1 MVTSALIINKKTKND
16 HMKKLISTIGLLIV
30 YSTLLLCQAEKE
42 ITSSIKSITLY
53 TQGAQIENEASVSLQ
68 QGQMVL
74 KFTKLSPYIKKES
87 IRIEGDGSFTIQ
99 NVQHQNDFVNELEKN
114 KETAAIR
121 TKIEE
126 FQDKIEYEQ
135 TLINILVDKLD
146 FLKTNKEITGK
157 EQAINPDVFNSLNS
171 IYGNNIESLTL
182 EKLKKERLLKEY
194 NKEISKLNNQLNYL
208 NNRTDLPS
216 GTIIVSIDA
225 KQTKS
230 SKITFSYLVDNA
242 RWYPSYDIRFTSIDK
257 PLTVTYKANISQ
269 NTGVDWTNVN
279 IVLSTSKTNISAQ
292 IPTLSPFYLQFYY
305 PKYDVTSALQGK
317 VAGVQIS
324 ESPNAIRADNMISIR
339 GAASLNGNSK
349 PLYVVDGVPHDDI
362 SYLNPDE
369 IGSIEVLK
377 DASATAIYGSRGSN
391 GVVLV
396 TTKSGDYDVEKE
408 NASLP
413 LTITSKREISN
424 EYSVET
430 PQTIVSNDK
439 TSTIIFKE
447 TKLNS
452 TFEYQTIPLLTEHV
466 FLIGKISDW
475 YKTDLLD
482 GEANIYLENS
492 YVGKSFINTQQFN
505 DTLDISFGVDNNI
518 SVKREKLSDFSES
531 QLIGLNR
538 KVTVAYKL
546 IIRNNKAYSITA
558 KVFDQIPVTTIKEIQ
573 VETIDISAGRLN
585 ANTGKLEWDLELKPN
600 EVKDLII
607 KYSVKYPKD
616 KNVIIE

>member
-1 MVTSALIINKKTKND
+1 
-16 HMKKLISTIGLLIV
+16 MKKLILTIGLLIV
-30 YSTLLLCQAEKE
+30 YSTLLLCQADKE
-42 ITSSIKSITLY
+42 ITSTIKNITIY
-53 TQGAQIENEASVSLQ
+53 TQGAQIENEATVQLQ

-74 KFTKLSPYIKKES
+74 KFIGLSPYIKKES
-87 IRIEGDGSFTIQ
+87 VRIEGDGLFTIQ

-114 KETAAIR
+114 SETAAIR

-126 FQDKIEYEQ
+126 FQNKIEYEQ
-135 TLINILVDKLD
+135 TLINILIDKMD
-146 FLKTNKEITGK
+146 FLKTNKEVTGK
-157 EQAINPDVFNSLNS
+157 DQAINPDVFNSLNL
-171 IYGNNIESLTL
+171 IYGSNIESLTL

-194 NKEISKLNNQLNYL
+194 NKEINKLNYQLNYL
-208 NNRTDLPS
+208 NNRIDLPS

-225 KQTKS
+225 KQSKS
-230 SKITFSYLVDNA
+230 SKIILSYLVDNA
-242 RWYPSYDIRFTSIDK
+242 RWYPSYDIRFISIDK
-257 PLTVTYKANISQ
+257 PLIVTYKANISQ

-279 IVLSTSKTNISAQ
+279 IVLSTAKTNISAQ

-305 PKYDVTSALQGK
+305 PEYDVSTALQGR
-317 VAGVQIS
+317 VAGVQVS
-324 ESPNAIRADNMISIR
+324 ESPDAIRENNMISIR
-339 GAASLNGNSK
+339 GVSTLDGNNK
-349 PLYVVDGVPHDDI
+349 PLYVVDGVPRDDI

-377 DASATAIYGSRGSN
+377 DASATAIYGSKGSN

-396 TTKSGDYDVEKE
+396 TTKSRDNDVEEE
-408 NASLP
+408 NTSLP
-413 LTITSKREISN
+413 LTVTSRREISN
-424 EYSVET
+424 EYSIET
-430 PQTIVSNDK
+430 PQTIISNDK
-439 TSTIIFKE
+439 ANTIIFKE

-466 FLIGKISDW
+466 FLVGKINDW

-492 YVGKSFINTQQFN
+492 YVGKSMINTQQFK

-518 SVKREKLSDFSES
+518 NVKREKLTDFSES
-531 QLIGLNR
+531 QLIGANR
-538 KVTVAYKL
+538 KVTMAYKL
-546 IIRNNKAYSITA
+546 TLRNNKTYPVSA
-558 KVFDQIPVTTIKEIQ
+558 KVFDQIPVTTIKDIQ
-573 VETIDISAGRLN
+573 VETIDITGGKQN
-585 ANTGKLEWDLELKPN
+585 VNTGMVEWDLELQPN

>member
-1 MVTSALIINKKTKND
+1 
-16 HMKKLISTIGLLIV
+16 MKKLTLAIGLFIV
-30 YSTLLLCQAEKE
+30 YPALLLCQAEKE
-42 ITSSIKSITLY
+42 ITSTIKSIIIY
-53 TQGAQIENEASVSLQ
+53 TQGAQIENEATVSLQ
-68 QGQMVL
+68 QGQMIL

-99 NVQHQNDFVNELEKN
+99 NVQHQNDFVNELDKN

-121 TKIEE
+121 AKTEE

-146 FLKTNKEITGK
+146 FLKTNKEVTGK

-194 NKEISKLNNQLNYL
+194 NKEIIKLNNQLNYL
-208 NNRTDLPS
+208 NNKIDLPS

-230 SKITFSYLVDNA
+230 SRITISYLVDNA

-292 IPTLSPFYLQFYY
+292 IPTLSPFYLQFFY
-305 PKYDVTSALQGK
+305 PKYDVTNALQGK
-317 VAGVQIS
+317 VAGVQTTQSPIS
-324 ESPNAIRADNMISIR
+324 ADNMISIR
-339 GAASLNGNSK
+339 GANSLDMNNK
-349 PLYVVDGVPHDDI
+349 PLYVVDGVPRDDI

-369 IGSIEVLK
+369 IEKIEVLK
-377 DASATAIYGSRGSN
+377 DASATAIYGSKGSN
-391 GVVLV
+391 GVIMV
-396 TTKSGDYDVEKE
+396 TTKSGDYDVEEE

-413 LTITSKREISN
+413 LTVTSRREISN

-430 PQTIVSNDK
+430 PQTISSNDK
-439 TSTIIFKE
+439 TSSIIFKE
-447 TKLNS
+447 EKLNS

-466 FLIGKISDW
+466 YLIGKINEW

-492 YVGKSFINTQQFN
+492 YVGKSMINTQQFK
-505 DTLDISFGVDNNI
+505 DTLEISFGVDNNI
-518 SVKREKLSDFSES
+518 SVKREKLTDFSES
-531 QLIGLNR
+531 QLIGVNR

-546 IIRNNKAYSITA
+546 TLRNNKAYPISA
-558 KVFDQIPVTTIKEIQ
+558 KVFDQIPVTTTKEIQ
-573 VETIDISAGRLN
+573 VETIDISGGKLN
-585 ANTGKLEWDLELKPN
+585 ANTGKVEWDLELKSN
-600 EVKDLII
+600 EVKELIV
-607 KYSVKYPKD
+607 KFSVKYPKD

>member
-1 MVTSALIINKKTKND
+1 
-16 HMKKLISTIGLLIV
+16 MKKLTLTIGLLIV

-42 ITSSIKSITLY
+42 ITSTIKNITIY
-53 TQGAQIENEASVSLQ
+53 TQGAQIENEATVQLQ

-74 KFTKLSPYIKKES
+74 KFIGLSPYIKKES
-87 IRIEGDGSFTIQ
+87 IRIEGDGLFTIQ

-121 TKIEE
+121 AKIEE
-126 FQDKIEYEQ
+126 YQNKIEYEQ

-146 FLKTNKEITGK
+146 FLKTNKEVTGK
-157 EQAINPDVFNSLNS
+157 DQAINPDVFNSLNL

-194 NKEISKLNNQLNYL
+194 TKEVNKLNSQLNYL
-208 NNRTDLPS
+208 NNRIDLPS

-225 KQTKS
+225 KQSKS
-230 SKITFSYLVDNA
+230 SKIIISYLVDKA
-242 RWYPSYDIRFTSIDK
+242 RWYPSYDIRFISIDK
-257 PLTVTYKANISQ
+257 PLIVTYKANISQ

-279 IVLSTSKTNISAQ
+279 IVLSTAKTNISAQ

-305 PKYDVTSALQGK
+305 PRYDVSTALQGR
-317 VAGVQIS
+317 VAGVQVS
-324 ESPNAIRADNMISIR
+324 ESPNAIRADNAVSIR
-339 GAASLNGNSK
+339 GLSSIDGNSK
-349 PLYVVDGVPHDDI
+349 PLYVVDGVPQDDI

-377 DASATAIYGSRGSN
+377 DASATAIYGSKGSN

-396 TTKSGDYDVEKE
+396 TTKRGDYNAEEE

-413 LTITSKREISN
+413 LTVTSKREISN

-430 PQTIVSNDK
+430 PQTIISNDK
-439 TSTIIFKE
+439 TNTIIFKE
-447 TKLNS
+447 TKLSS

-466 FLIGKISDW
+466 FLIGKVNDW

-492 YVGKSFINTQQFN
+492 YVGKSMINTQQFK

-518 SVKREKLSDFSES
+518 NVKREKLTDFSES
-531 QLIGLNR
+531 QLIGVNR
-538 KVTVAYKL
+538 KVTLAYRVT
-546 IIRNNKAYSITA
+546 IRNNKSYPITA
-558 KVFDQIPVTTIKEIQ
+558 KVFDQIPVTTTKEIQ
-573 VETIDISAGRLN
+573 VEIIDISGGKQDV
-585 ANTGKLEWDLELKPN
+585 NTGQVTWHLELQPN

>member
-1 MVTSALIINKKTKND
+1 M
-16 HMKKLISTIGLLIV
+16 
-30 YSTLLLCQAEKE
+30 
-42 ITSSIKSITLY
+42 
-53 TQGAQIENEASVSLQ
+53 
-68 QGQMVL
+68 
-74 KFTKLSPYIKKES
+74 
-87 IRIEGDGSFTIQ
+87 
-99 NVQHQNDFVNELEKN
+99 
-114 KETAAIR
+114 
-121 TKIEE
+121 
-126 FQDKIEYEQ
+126 
-135 TLINILVDKLD
+135 
-146 FLKTNKEITGK
+146 
-157 EQAINPDVFNSLNS
+157 
-171 IYGNNIESLTL
+171 
-182 EKLKKERLLKEY
+182 
-194 NKEISKLNNQLNYL
+194 
-208 NNRTDLPS
+208 LPH
-216 GTIIVSIDA
+216 
-225 KQTKS
+225 
-230 SKITFSYLVDNA
+230 
-242 RWYPSYDIRFTSIDK
+242 
-257 PLTVTYKANISQ
+257 
-269 NTGVDWTNVN
+269 
-279 IVLSTSKTNISAQ
+279 
-292 IPTLSPFYLQFYY
+292 
-305 PKYDVTSALQGK
+305 
-317 VAGVQIS
+317 
-324 ESPNAIRADNMISIR
+324 
-339 GAASLNGNSK
+339 LNGNNK
-349 PLYVVDGVPHDDI
+349 PLYVVDGVPRDDI

-396 TTKSGDYDVEKE
+396 TTKSGDYDVEEE

-546 IIRNNKAYSITA
+546 TIRNNKTYSITA
-558 KVFDQIPVTTIKEIQ
+558 KVFDQIPVTTIKDIQ
-573 VETIDISAGRLN
+573 VETIDISAG
-585 ANTGKLEWDLELKPN
+585 KSKC
-600 EVKDLII
+600 
-607 KYSVKYPKD
+607 
-616 KNVIIE
+616 

>member
-1 MVTSALIINKKTKND
+1 
-16 HMKKLISTIGLLIV
+16 MKKLTLAIGLFIV
-30 YSTLLLCQAEKE
+30 YPALLLCQAEKE
-42 ITSSIKSITLY
+42 ITSTIKSIIIY
-53 TQGAQIENEASVSLQ
+53 TQGAQIENEATVSLQ
-68 QGQMVL
+68 QGQMIL

-99 NVQHQNDFVNELEKN
+99 NVQHQNDFVNELDKN

-121 TKIEE
+121 AKTEE

-146 FLKTNKEITGK
+146 FLKTNKEVTGK

-194 NKEISKLNNQLNYL
+194 NKEIIKLNNQLNYL
-208 NNRTDLPS
+208 NNKIDLPS

-230 SKITFSYLVDNA
+230 SRITISYLVDNA

-292 IPTLSPFYLQFYY
+292 IPTLSPFYLQFFY
-305 PKYDVTSALQGK
+305 PKYDVTNALQGK
-317 VAGVQIS
+317 VAGVQTTQSPIS
-324 ESPNAIRADNMISIR
+324 ADNMISIR
-339 GAASLNGNSK
+339 GANSLDMNNK
-349 PLYVVDGVPHDDI
+349 PLYVVDGVPRDDI

-369 IGSIEVLK
+369 IEKIEVLK
-377 DASATAIYGSRGSN
+377 DASATAIYGSKGSN
-391 GVVLV
+391 GVIMV
-396 TTKSGDYDVEKE
+396 TTKSGDYDVEEE

-413 LTITSKREISN
+413 LTVTSRREISN

-430 PQTIVSNDK
+430 PQTISSNDK
-439 TSTIIFKE
+439 TSSIIFKE
-447 TKLNS
+447 EKLNS

-466 FLIGKISDW
+466 YLIGKINEW

-492 YVGKSFINTQQFN
+492 YVGKSMINTQQFK
-505 DTLDISFGVDNNI
+505 DTLEISFGVDNNI
-518 SVKREKLSDFSES
+518 SVKREKLTDFSES
-531 QLIGLNR
+531 QLIGVNR

-546 IIRNNKAYSITA
+546 TLRNNKAYPISA
-558 KVFDQIPVTTIKEIQ
+558 KVFDQIPVTTTKEIQ
-573 VETIDISAGRLN
+573 VETIDISGGKLN
-585 ANTGKLEWDLELKPN
+585 VNTGKVEWDLELKSN
-600 EVKDLII
+600 EVKELIV
-607 KYSVKYPKD
+607 KFSVKYPKD
-616 KNVIIE
+616 KDVIIE

>member
-1 MVTSALIINKKTKND
+1 MKTKND
-16 HMKKLISTIGLLIV
+16 HMKKLILAIGLLIA
-30 YSTLLLCQAEKE
+30 YSALLLCQTEKE
-42 ITSSIKSITLY
+42 ITSTIKNITIY
-53 TQGAQIENEASVSLQ
+53 TQGAQIENEAIVPLQ

-74 KFTKLSPYIKKES
+74 KFTGLSPYIKKES
-87 IRIEGDGSFTIQ
+87 IRIEGDGLFTIQ

-114 KETAAIR
+114 KETGAIR

-126 FQDKIEYEQ
+126 YQNKIEYEQ

-146 FLKTNKEITGK
+146 FLKTNKEVTGK
-157 EQAINPDVFNSLNS
+157 DQAINPDVFNSLNL

-194 NKEISKLNNQLNYL
+194 NKEVNKLNSQLNYL
-208 NNRTDLPS
+208 NNRIDLPS

-225 KQTKS
+225 KQSKS
-230 SKITFSYLVDNA
+230 SKIIISYLVDKA
-242 RWYPSYDIRFTSIDK
+242 RWYPSYDIRFISIDK
-257 PLTVTYKANISQ
+257 PLIVTYKANISQ

-279 IVLSTSKTNISAQ
+279 IVLSTAKTNISAQ

-305 PKYDVTSALQGK
+305 PKYDVSTALQGR

-324 ESPNAIRADNMISIR
+324 ESPNAIKANNVVSIR
-339 GAASLNGNSK
+339 GVSSIDGSNK
-349 PLYVVDGVPHDDI
+349 PLYVVDGVPRDDI
-362 SYLNPDE
+362 SYLDPDE
-369 IGSIEVLK
+369 IGGIEVLK
-377 DASATAIYGSRGSN
+377 DASATAIYGSKGSN

-396 TTKSGDYDVEKE
+396 TTKRVDYNAEEE

-413 LTITSKREISN
+413 LTVTSKREISN

-430 PQTIVSNDK
+430 PQSIISNDK
-439 TSTIIFKE
+439 TNTIIFKE
-447 TKLNS
+447 TKLSS

-466 FLIGKISDW
+466 FLIGKVNDW

-492 YVGKSFINTQQFN
+492 YVGKSMINTQQFK

-518 SVKREKLSDFSES
+518 NVKREKLTDFSES
-531 QLIGLNR
+531 QLIGVNR
-538 KVTVAYKL
+538 KVTMAYRVT
-546 IIRNNKAYSITA
+546 IRNNKSYPINA
-558 KVFDQIPVTTIKEIQ
+558 KVFDQIPVTTTKEIQ
-573 VETIDISAGRLN
+573 VEIIDISGGKQDV
-585 ANTGKLEWDLELKPN
+585 NTGQVTWDLELQPN

-616 KNVIIE
+616 KNVIIK

>member
-1 MVTSALIINKKTKND
+1 
-16 HMKKLISTIGLLIV
+16 MKKLTLTIGLLIV

-42 ITSSIKSITLY
+42 ITSTIKNITIY
-53 TQGAQIENEASVSLQ
+53 TQGAQIENEATVQLQ

-74 KFTKLSPYIKKES
+74 KFIGLSPYIKKES
-87 IRIEGDGSFTIQ
+87 IRIEGDGLFTIQ

-121 TKIEE
+121 AKIEE
-126 FQDKIEYEQ
+126 YQNKIEYEQ

-146 FLKTNKEITGK
+146 FLKTNKEVTGK
-157 EQAINPDVFNSLNS
+157 DQAINPDVFNSLNL

-194 NKEISKLNNQLNYL
+194 TKEVNKLNSQLNYL
-208 NNRTDLPS
+208 NNRIDLPS

-225 KQTKS
+225 KQSKS
-230 SKITFSYLVDNA
+230 SKIIISYLVDKA
-242 RWYPSYDIRFTSIDK
+242 RWYPSYDIRFMSIDK
-257 PLTVTYKANISQ
+257 PLIVTYKANISQ

-279 IVLSTSKTNISAQ
+279 IVLSTAKTNISAQ

-305 PKYDVTSALQGK
+305 PRYDVSTALQGR
-317 VAGVQIS
+317 VAGVQVS
-324 ESPNAIRADNMISIR
+324 ESPNAIRADNAVSIR
-339 GAASLNGNSK
+339 GLSSIDGNSK
-349 PLYVVDGVPHDDI
+349 PLYVVDGVPQDDI

-377 DASATAIYGSRGSN
+377 DASATAIYGSKGSN
-391 GVVLV
+391 GVVMV
-396 TTKSGDYDVEKE
+396 TTKRGDYDAEEE

-413 LTITSKREISN
+413 LTVTSRREISN

-430 PQTIVSNDK
+430 PQTIISNDK
-439 TSTIIFKE
+439 TNTIIFKE
-447 TKLNS
+447 NKVNS
-452 TFEYQTIPLLTEHV
+452 AFEYQTIPLLTEHV
-466 FLIGKISDW
+466 FLIGKIIDW

-492 YVGKSFINTQQFN
+492 YVGNSMINTQQFK
-505 DTLDISFGVDNNI
+505 DTMDISFGVDNNI
-518 SVKREKLSDFSES
+518 NVKREKLTDFSES
-531 QLIGLNR
+531 QLIGVNR
-538 KVTVAYKL
+538 KVTLAYRVT
-546 IIRNNKAYSITA
+546 IRNNKSYPITA
-558 KVFDQIPVTTIKEIQ
+558 KVFDQIPVTTTKEIQ
-573 VETIDISAGRLN
+573 VEIIDISGGKQDV
-585 ANTGKLEWDLELKPN
+585 NTGQVTWHLELQPN

>member
-1 MVTSALIINKKTKND
+1 
-16 HMKKLISTIGLLIV
+16 MKKLTLVIGLLIV
-30 YSTLLLCQAEKE
+30 YPALLLCQSEKE
-42 ITSSIKSITLY
+42 ITSTIKSITIY
-53 TQGAQIENEASVSLQ
+53 TQGAQIENEATVSLQ
-68 QGQMVL
+68 QGQMIL

-99 NVQHQNDFVNELEKN
+99 NVQHQNDFINELDKN

-121 TKIEE
+121 AKTEE

-146 FLKTNKEITGK
+146 FLKTNKEVTGK

-194 NKEISKLNNQLNYL
+194 NKEIIKLNNQLNYL
-208 NNRTDLPS
+208 NNRIDLPS

-257 PLTVTYKANISQ
+257 PLTVTFKANISQ

-292 IPTLSPFYLQFYY
+292 IPTLSPFYLQFFY
-305 PKYDVTSALQGK
+305 PKYDVTNALQGK
-317 VAGVQIS
+317 VAGVQTTQSPIS
-324 ESPNAIRADNMISIR
+324 TDNMISIR
-339 GAASLNGNSK
+339 GANSLDMNNK
-349 PLYVVDGVPHDDI
+349 PLYVVDGVPRDDI

-369 IGSIEVLK
+369 IEKIEVLK
-377 DASATAIYGSRGSN
+377 DASATAIYGSKGSN
-391 GVVLV
+391 GVIMV
-396 TTKSGDYDVEKE
+396 TTKSGDYNVEEE

-413 LTITSKREISN
+413 LTVTSRREISN

-430 PQTIVSNDK
+430 PQTISSNDK
-439 TSTIIFKE
+439 TSSIIFKE
-447 TKLNS
+447 EKLNS

-466 FLIGKISDW
+466 YLIGKINEW

-492 YVGKSFINTQQFN
+492 YVGKSMINTRQFK
-505 DTLDISFGVDNNI
+505 DTLEISFGVDNNI
-518 SVKREKLSDFSES
+518 SVMREKLTDFSES
-531 QLIGLNR
+531 QFIGVNR

-546 IIRNNKAYSITA
+546 TLRNNKAYPISA
-558 KVFDQIPVTTIKEIQ
+558 KVFDQIPVTTTKEIQ
-573 VETIDISAGRLN
+573 VETIDISGGKLN
-585 ANTGKLEWDLELKPN
+585 VNTGKVEWDLDLKSN
-600 EVKDLII
+600 EVKELIV
-607 KYSVKYPKD
+607 KFSVKYPKD

>member
-1 MVTSALIINKKTKND
+1 
-16 HMKKLISTIGLLIV
+16 MKKLILIIGLLTV
-30 YSTLLLCQAEKE
+30 YSTILLCQNEKE
-42 ITSSIKSITLY
+42 ITSTIKKITIY
-53 TQGAQIENEASVSLQ
+53 TKGAQIENEATVQLQ
-68 QGQMVL
+68 QGQMIL
-74 KFTKLSPYIKKES
+74 KFTGLSPYMKKES
-87 IRIEGDGSFTIQ
+87 IRIEGDGLFTIQ

-114 KETAAIR
+114 KETASIR

-126 FQDKIEYEQ
+126 FQNKIEYEQ
-135 TLINILVDKLD
+135 TLITILVDKLD
-146 FLKTNKEITGK
+146 FLKTNKEVTGK
-157 EQAINPDVFNSLNS
+157 DQAINPDVFNSLNL
-171 IYGNNIESLTL
+171 IYGSNIESLTL

-194 NKEISKLNNQLNYL
+194 NKEINKLNNQLNYL
-208 NNRTDLPS
+208 NNRIDLPS
-216 GTIIVSIDA
+216 GTIIVSLDA

-230 SKITFSYLVDNA
+230 SKIKFSYLVDNA

-305 PKYDVTSALQGK
+305 PRHDVSTALQGR
-317 VAGVQIS
+317 VAGVQVS
-324 ESPNAIRADNMISIR
+324 ESSNAISANNMISIR
-339 GAASLNGNSK
+339 GVSSLDGNNK
-349 PLYVVDGVPHDDI
+349 PLYVVDGVPRDDI

-377 DASATAIYGSRGSN
+377 DASATAVYGSKGSN

-396 TTKSGDYDVEKE
+396 TTKSGDYDVEEE

-413 LTITSKREISN
+413 LTVTSRREISN

-430 PQTIVSNDK
+430 LQTIISNDK
-439 TSTIIFKE
+439 TNTIIFKE

-452 TFEYQTIPLLTEHV
+452 TFKYQTIPLLAEHV
-466 FLIGKISDW
+466 FLIGKINDW

-492 YVGKSFINTQQFN
+492 YVGKSMINTQQFK

-518 SVKREKLSDFSES
+518 NVRREKLTDFSES
-531 QLIGLNR
+531 QLIGVNR
-538 KVTVAYKL
+538 KVTMAYKL
-546 IIRNNKAYSITA
+546 TLRNNKTYPVTA

-573 VETIDISAGRLN
+573 VETLDITGGKQN
-585 ANTGKLEWDLELKPN
+585 VNTGMVEWDLELQPN

-616 KNVIIE
+616 KKVIIE

>member
-1 MVTSALIINKKTKND
+1 
-16 HMKKLISTIGLLIV
+16 MKKLTLVIGLLIV
-30 YSTLLLCQAEKE
+30 YPALLLCQSEKE
-42 ITSSIKSITLY
+42 ITSTIKSITIY
-53 TQGAQIENEASVSLQ
+53 TQGAQIENEATVSLQ
-68 QGQMVL
+68 QGQMIL

-99 NVQHQNDFVNELEKN
+99 NVQHQNDFINELDKN

-121 TKIEE
+121 AKTEE

-135 TLINILVDKLD
+135 TLINILIDKLD
-146 FLKTNKEITGK
+146 FLKTNKEVTGK

-194 NKEISKLNNQLNYL
+194 NKEIIKLNNQLNYL
-208 NNRTDLPS
+208 NNRIDLPS

-257 PLTVTYKANISQ
+257 PLTVTFKANISQ

-292 IPTLSPFYLQFYY
+292 IPTLSPFYLQFFY
-305 PKYDVTSALQGK
+305 PKYDVTNALQGK
-317 VAGVQIS
+317 VAGVQTTQSPIS
-324 ESPNAIRADNMISIR
+324 TDNMISIR
-339 GAASLNGNSK
+339 GANSLDMNNK
-349 PLYVVDGVPHDDI
+349 PLYVVDGVPRDDI

-369 IGSIEVLK
+369 IEKIEVLK
-377 DASATAIYGSRGSN
+377 DASATAIYGSKGSN
-391 GVVLV
+391 GVIMV
-396 TTKSGDYDVEKE
+396 TTKSGDYNVEEE

-413 LTITSKREISN
+413 LTVTSRREISN

-430 PQTIVSNDK
+430 PQTISSNDK
-439 TSTIIFKE
+439 TSSIIFKE
-447 TKLNS
+447 EKLNS

-466 FLIGKISDW
+466 YLIGKINEW

-492 YVGKSFINTQQFN
+492 YVGKSMINTRQFK
-505 DTLDISFGVDNNI
+505 DTLEISFGVDNNI
-518 SVKREKLSDFSES
+518 SVMREKLTDFSES
-531 QLIGLNR
+531 QFIGVNR

-546 IIRNNKAYSITA
+546 TLRNNKAYPISA
-558 KVFDQIPVTTIKEIQ
+558 KVFDQIPVTTTKEIQ
-573 VETIDISAGRLN
+573 VETIDISGGKLN
-585 ANTGKLEWDLELKPN
+585 VNTGKVEWDLDLKSN
-600 EVKDLII
+600 EVKELIV
-607 KYSVKYPKD
+607 KFSVKYPKD

>member
-1 MVTSALIINKKTKND
+1 
-16 HMKKLISTIGLLIV
+16 MKKLILAIGLLIA
-30 YSTLLLCQAEKE
+30 YSALLLCQTEKE
-42 ITSSIKSITLY
+42 ITSTIKNITIY
-53 TQGAQIENEASVSLQ
+53 TQGAQIENEAIVPLQ

-74 KFTKLSPYIKKES
+74 KFTGLSPYIKKES
-87 IRIEGDGSFTIQ
+87 IRIEGDGLFTIQ

-114 KETAAIR
+114 KETGAIR

-126 FQDKIEYEQ
+126 YQNKIEYEQ

-146 FLKTNKEITGK
+146 FLKTNKEVTGK
-157 EQAINPDVFNSLNS
+157 DQAINPDVFNSLNL

-194 NKEISKLNNQLNYL
+194 NKEVNKLNSQLNYL
-208 NNRTDLPS
+208 NNRIDLPS

-225 KQTKS
+225 KQSKS
-230 SKITFSYLVDNA
+230 SKIIISYLVDKA
-242 RWYPSYDIRFTSIDK
+242 RWYPSYDIRFISIDK
-257 PLTVTYKANISQ
+257 PLIVTYKANISQ

-279 IVLSTSKTNISAQ
+279 IVLSTAKTNISAQ

-305 PKYDVTSALQGK
+305 PKYDVSTALQGR

-324 ESPNAIRADNMISIR
+324 ESPNAIKANNVVSIR
-339 GAASLNGNSK
+339 GVSSIDGSNK
-349 PLYVVDGVPHDDI
+349 PLYVVDGVPRDDI
-362 SYLNPDE
+362 SYLDPDE
-369 IGSIEVLK
+369 IGGIEVLK
-377 DASATAIYGSRGSN
+377 DASATAIYGSKGSN

-396 TTKSGDYDVEKE
+396 TTKRVDYNAEEE

-413 LTITSKREISN
+413 LTVTSKREISN

-430 PQTIVSNDK
+430 PQSIISNDK
-439 TSTIIFKE
+439 TNTIIFKE
-447 TKLNS
+447 TKLSS

-466 FLIGKISDW
+466 FLIGKVNDW

-492 YVGKSFINTQQFN
+492 YVGKSMINTQQFK

-518 SVKREKLSDFSES
+518 NVKREKLTDFSES
-531 QLIGLNR
+531 QLIGVNR
-538 KVTVAYKL
+538 KVTMAYRVT
-546 IIRNNKAYSITA
+546 IRNNKSYPINA
-558 KVFDQIPVTTIKEIQ
+558 KVFDQIPVTTTKEIQ
-573 VETIDISAGRLN
+573 VEIIDISGGKQDV
-585 ANTGKLEWDLELKPN
+585 NTGQVTWDLELQPN

-616 KNVIIE
+616 KNVIIK

>member
-1 MVTSALIINKKTKND
+1 
-16 HMKKLISTIGLLIV
+16 MKKLILTIGLLIA
-30 YSTLLLCQAEKE
+30 YSTLLLCQADKE
-42 ITSSIKSITLY
+42 ITSTIKNITIY
-53 TQGAQIENEASVSLQ
+53 TQGAQIENEATVQLQ

-74 KFTKLSPYIKKES
+74 KFTGLSPYIKKES
-87 IRIEGDGSFTIQ
+87 IRIEGDGLFTIQ

-114 KETAAIR
+114 SETAAIR

-126 FQDKIEYEQ
+126 FQNKIEYEQ

-157 EQAINPDVFNSLNS
+157 DQAINPDVFNSLNL
-171 IYGNNIESLTL
+171 IYGSNIESLTL
-182 EKLKKERLLKEY
+182 EKLKKDRLLKEY
-194 NKEISKLNNQLNYL
+194 NKEINKLNYQLNYL
-208 NNRTDLPS
+208 NNRIDLPS

-225 KQTKS
+225 KQSKS
-230 SKITFSYLVDNA
+230 SKIILSYLVDNA
-242 RWYPSYDIRFTSIDK
+242 RWYPSYDIRFISIDK
-257 PLTVTYKANISQ
+257 PLIVTYKANISQ

-279 IVLSTSKTNISAQ
+279 IVLSTAKTNISAQ

-305 PKYDVTSALQGK
+305 PRHDVSTALQGR
-317 VAGVQIS
+317 VAGVQVS
-324 ESPNAIRADNMISIR
+324 ESPNAIKANNIMSIR
-339 GAASLNGNSK
+339 GVSSLDGNNK
-349 PLYVVDGVPHDDI
+349 PLYVVDGVPRDDI

-369 IGSIEVLK
+369 IESIEVLK
-377 DASATAIYGSRGSN
+377 DASATAVYGSKGSN

-396 TTKSGDYDVEKE
+396 TTKSGDNVFEE
-408 NASLP
+408 ESTSLP
-413 LTITSKREISN
+413 LTVTSRREISN

-430 PQTIVSNDK
+430 PQTIISNDK
-439 TSTIIFKE
+439 TNTIIFKE

-466 FLIGKISDW
+466 FLIGKITDW

-492 YVGKSFINTQQFN
+492 YVGKSMINTQQFK

-518 SVKREKLSDFSES
+518 NVKREKLTDFSES
-531 QLIGLNR
+531 QLIGVNR
-538 KVTVAYKL
+538 KVTMAYKL
-546 IIRNNKAYSITA
+546 TLRNNKTYPVTA

-573 VETIDISAGRLN
+573 VETFNITGGKQN
-585 ANTGKLEWDLELKPN
+585 VNTGMVEWDLELQPN

-616 KNVIIE
+616 KNVVIE

>member
-1 MVTSALIINKKTKND
+1 
-16 HMKKLISTIGLLIV
+16 MKKSILTIGLLIV
-30 YSTLLLCQAEKE
+30 YSALLLCQTEKE
-42 ITSSIKSITLY
+42 ITSTIKNITIY
-53 TQGAQIENEASVSLQ
+53 TQGAQIENEAIVQLQ

-74 KFTKLSPYIKKES
+74 KFIGLSPYLKKES
-87 IRIEGDGSFTIQ
+87 IRIEGDGLFAIQ

-114 KETAAIR
+114 NETSAIR

-126 FQDKIEYEQ
+126 FQNKIEYEQ
-135 TLINILVDKLD
+135 TLINILNDKLD
-146 FLKTNKEITGK
+146 FLKTNKEVTGK
-157 EQAINPDVFNSLNS
+157 DQTINPEVFNSLNL

-194 NKEISKLNNQLNYL
+194 NKEVNKLNSQLNYL
-208 NNRTDLPS
+208 NNRIDLPS

-225 KQTKS
+225 KQSKS
-230 SKITFSYLVDNA
+230 SKIIISYLVDKA
-242 RWYPSYDIRFTSIDK
+242 RWYPSYDIRFISIDK
-257 PLTVTYKANISQ
+257 PLIVTYKANISQ

-279 IVLSTSKTNISAQ
+279 IVLSTAKTNISAQ

-305 PKYDVTSALQGK
+305 PKYDVSSALQGR

-324 ESPNAIRADNMISIR
+324 ESPNAIRANNIVSIR
-339 GAASLNGNSK
+339 GVSSIDGSNK
-349 PLYVVDGVPHDDI
+349 PLYVVDGVPREDI
-362 SYLNPDE
+362 SYLDPDE

-377 DASATAIYGSRGSN
+377 DASATAIYGSKGSN

-396 TTKSGDYDVEKE
+396 TTKRGDYNAEEE

-413 LTITSKREISN
+413 LTVTSKREISN

-430 PQTIVSNDK
+430 PQTIISNDK
-439 TSTIIFKE
+439 TNTIIFKE
-447 TKLNS
+447 TKLSS

-466 FLIGKISDW
+466 FLIGKVNDW

-492 YVGKSFINTQQFN
+492 YVGKSMINTQQFK

-518 SVKREKLSDFSES
+518 NVKREKLTDFSES
-531 QLIGLNR
+531 QLIGVNR
-538 KVTVAYKL
+538 KATMAYRVT
-546 IIRNNKAYSITA
+546 IRNNKSYPITA
-558 KVFDQIPVTTIKEIQ
+558 KIFDQIPVTTTKEIQ
-573 VETIDISAGRLN
+573 VEIIDISGGKQDV
-585 ANTGKLEWDLELKPN
+585 NTGQVTWDLELQPN

>member
-1 MVTSALIINKKTKND
+1 
-16 HMKKLISTIGLLIV
+16 MKKLILTIGLLIV
-30 YSTLLLCQAEKE
+30 YSTLLLCQADKE
-42 ITSSIKSITLY
+42 ITSTIKNITIY
-53 TQGAQIENEASVSLQ
+53 TQGAQIENEATVQLQ

-74 KFTKLSPYIKKES
+74 KFIGLSPYIKKES
-87 IRIEGDGSFTIQ
+87 VRIEGDGLFTIQ

-114 KETAAIR
+114 SETAAIR

-126 FQDKIEYEQ
+126 FQNKIEYEQ
-135 TLINILVDKLD
+135 TLINILIDKMD
-146 FLKTNKEITGK
+146 FLKTNKEVTGK
-157 EQAINPDVFNSLNS
+157 DQAINPDVFNSLNL
-171 IYGNNIESLTL
+171 IYGSNIESLTL

-194 NKEISKLNNQLNYL
+194 NKEINKLNYQLNYL
-208 NNRTDLPS
+208 NNRNDLPS

-225 KQTKS
+225 KQSKS
-230 SKITFSYLVDNA
+230 SKIILSYLVDNA
-242 RWYPSYDIRFTSIDK
+242 RWYPSYDIRFISIDK
-257 PLTVTYKANISQ
+257 PLIVTYKANISQ

-279 IVLSTSKTNISAQ
+279 IVLSTAKTNISAQ

-305 PKYDVTSALQGK
+305 PEYDVSTALQGR
-317 VAGVQIS
+317 VAGVQVS
-324 ESPNAIRADNMISIR
+324 ESPDAIRENNMISIR
-339 GAASLNGNSK
+339 GVSTLDGNNK
-349 PLYVVDGVPHDDI
+349 PLYVVDGVPRDDI

-377 DASATAIYGSRGSN
+377 DASATAIYGSKGSN

-396 TTKSGDYDVEKE
+396 TTKSRDNDVEEE
-408 NASLP
+408 NTSLP
-413 LTITSKREISN
+413 LTVTSRREISN
-424 EYSVET
+424 EYSIET
-430 PQTIVSNDK
+430 PQTIISNDK
-439 TSTIIFKE
+439 ANTIIFKE

-466 FLIGKISDW
+466 FLVGKINDW

-492 YVGKSFINTQQFN
+492 YVGKSMINTQQFK

-518 SVKREKLSDFSES
+518 NVKREKLTDFSES
-531 QLIGLNR
+531 QLIGANR
-538 KVTVAYKL
+538 KVTMAYKL
-546 IIRNNKAYSITA
+546 TLRNNKTYPVSA
-558 KVFDQIPVTTIKEIQ
+558 KVFDQIPVTTIKDIQ
-573 VETIDISAGRLN
+573 VETIDITGGKQN
-585 ANTGKLEWDLELKPN
+585 VNTGMVEWDLELQPN

>member
-1 MVTSALIINKKTKND
+1 
-16 HMKKLISTIGLLIV
+16 MKKSILTIGLLIV

-194 NKEISKLNNQLNYL
+194 NKEINKLNNQLNYL

-292 IPTLSPFYLQFYY
+292 IPTLYL
-305 PKYDVTSALQGK
+305 
-317 VAGVQIS
+317 
-324 ESPNAIRADNMISIR
+324 
-339 GAASLNGNSK
+339 
-349 PLYVVDGVPHDDI
+349 H
-362 SYLNPDE
+362 
-369 IGSIEVLK
+369 
-377 DASATAIYGSRGSN
+377 
-391 GVVLV
+391 
-396 TTKSGDYDVEKE
+396 
-408 NASLP
+408 
-413 LTITSKREISN
+413 
-424 EYSVET
+424 
-430 PQTIVSNDK
+430 
-439 TSTIIFKE
+439 STY
-447 TKLNS
+447 N
-452 TFEYQTIPLLTEHV
+452 
-466 FLIGKISDW
+466 
-475 YKTDLLD
+475 
-482 GEANIYLENS
+482 
-492 YVGKSFINTQQFN
+492 SFIQSMMLQ
-505 DTLDISFGVDNNI
+505 VHY
-518 SVKREKLSDFSES
+518 RAKLQVFR
-531 QLIGLNR
+531 QH
-538 KVTVAYKL
+538 KVQMQSA
-546 IIRNNKAYSITA
+546 
-558 KVFDQIPVTTIKEIQ
+558 QTT
-573 VETIDISAGRLN
+573 
-585 ANTGKLEWDLELKPN
+585 
-600 EVKDLII
+600 
-607 KYSVKYPKD
+607 
-616 KNVIIE
+616 

>member
-1 MVTSALIINKKTKND
+1 
-16 HMKKLISTIGLLIV
+16 MKKSILTIGLLIA
-30 YSTLLLCQAEKE
+30 YATLLLSQADKE
-42 ITSSIKSITLY
+42 VTSAIKCITLY
-53 TQGAQIENEASVSLQ
+53 TQGAQIENEATVALQ

-74 KFTKLSPYIKKES
+74 KFIKLSPYIKKES

-99 NVQHQNDFVNELEKN
+99 NVQHQNDFVNELEKGN
-114 KETAAIR
+114 ETAAIR
-121 TKIEE
+121 TKLGELQE
-126 FQDKIEYEQ
+126 KIEYEQ
-135 TLINILVDKLD
+135 TLISIVADKLD
-146 FLKTNKEITGK
+146 FLKTNKEVTGK
-157 EQAINPDVFNSLNS
+157 EQAINPEVFNSLNS

-194 NKEISKLNNQLNYL
+194 NQEINKLNNQLNYL
-208 NNRTDLPS
+208 NNRIDLPS
-216 GTIIVSIDA
+216 GTILVSIDA

-230 SKITFSYLVDNA
+230 SKIRFSYLVDNA
-242 RWYPSYDIRFTSIDK
+242 VWYPSYDIRFTGIDK

-269 NTGVDWTNVN
+269 TTGVDWTNVN

-292 IPTLSPFYLQFYY
+292 IPTLAPFYLQFYY
-305 PKYDVTSALQGK
+305 PKYDIANALQGR

-324 ESPNAIRADNMISIR
+324 QSPNTISVENMVKIR
-339 GAASLNGNSK
+339 GVSSVDGTNK
-349 PLYVVDGVPHDDI
+349 PLYVVDGVQHDDI
-362 SYLNPDE
+362 SFLNPEE

-377 DASATAIYGSRGSN
+377 DASATAVYGSRGSN
-391 GVVLV
+391 GVILV
-396 TTKSGDYDVEKE
+396 TTKSDDYEVDEEV

-413 LTITSKREISN
+413 LTVTSRREISN
-424 EYSVET
+424 EYSIET
-430 PQTIVSNDK
+430 PQTIISNGK

-475 YKTDLLD
+475 FKTDLMD

-492 YVGKSFINTQQFN
+492 YVGKSTINTQQFK

-518 SVKREKLSDFSES
+518 SVKREKLIDFSES
-531 QLIGLNR
+531 QLIGVNR

-546 IIRNNKAYSITA
+546 TLRNNKAYPVTA
-558 KVFDQIPVTTIKEIQ
+558 KVYDQIPVTTTKDIQ
-573 VETIDISAGRLN
+573 VETIDISGGKLN
-585 ANTGKLEWDLELKPN
+585 ADTGKLEWNLELKPN
-600 EVKDLII
+600 DVKDLII

>member
-1 MVTSALIINKKTKND
+1 
-16 HMKKLISTIGLLIV
+16 MKKLILTIGLLIA
-30 YSTLLLCQAEKE
+30 YSALLLCQTEKE
-42 ITSSIKSITLY
+42 ITSTIKNITIY
-53 TQGAQIENEASVSLQ
+53 TQGAQIENEAIVPLQ

-74 KFTKLSPYIKKES
+74 KFIGLSPYIKKES
-87 IRIEGDGSFTIQ
+87 IRIEGDGLFTIQ

-114 KETAAIR
+114 KETGAIR

-126 FQDKIEYEQ
+126 YQNKIEYEQ

-146 FLKTNKEITGK
+146 FLKTNKEVTGK
-157 EQAINPDVFNSLNS
+157 DQAINPDVFNSLNL

-194 NKEISKLNNQLNYL
+194 TKEVNKLNSQLNYL
-208 NNRTDLPS
+208 NNRIDLPS

-225 KQTKS
+225 KQSKS
-230 SKITFSYLVDNA
+230 SKIIISYLVDKA
-242 RWYPSYDIRFTSIDK
+242 RWYPSYDIRFISIDK
-257 PLTVTYKANISQ
+257 PLIVTYKANISQ

-279 IVLSTSKTNISAQ
+279 IVLSTAKTNISAQ

-305 PKYDVTSALQGK
+305 PRYDVSTALQGK

-324 ESPNAIRADNMISIR
+324 ESPNAIRANNVVSIR
-339 GAASLNGNSK
+339 GVSSIDGRNK
-349 PLYVVDGVPHDDI
+349 PLYVVDGVPRDDI
-362 SYLNPDE
+362 SYLDPDE
-369 IGSIEVLK
+369 IGGIEVLK
-377 DASATAIYGSRGSN
+377 DASATAIYGSKGSN

-396 TTKSGDYDVEKE
+396 TTKRGDYNPEEE

-413 LTITSKREISN
+413 LTVTSKREISN

-430 PQTIVSNDK
+430 PQSIISNDK
-439 TSTIIFKE
+439 TNTIIFKE
-447 TKLNS
+447 TKLSS

-466 FLIGKISDW
+466 FLIGKVNDW

-492 YVGKSFINTQQFN
+492 YVGKSMINTQQFK

-518 SVKREKLSDFSES
+518 NVKREKLTDFSES
-531 QLIGLNR
+531 QLIGVNR
-538 KVTVAYKL
+538 KVTMAYRVT
-546 IIRNNKAYSITA
+546 IRNNKSYPITA
-558 KVFDQIPVTTIKEIQ
+558 KVFDQIPVTTTKEIQ
-573 VETIDISAGRLN
+573 VEIVDITGGKQDV
-585 ANTGKLEWDLELKPN
+585 NTGQLTWDLELQPN

>member
-1 MVTSALIINKKTKND
+1 MATSTPYTKLKPHNIMKKTI
-16 HMKKLISTIGLLIV
+16 LTIGLLIV

-53 TQGAQIENEASVSLQ
+53 TQGAQIENEASVSLL

-121 TKIEE
+121 TKIGE

-194 NKEISKLNNQLNYL
+194 NKEINKLNNQLNYL

-230 SKITFSYLVDNA
+230 SKISFSYLVDNA
-242 RWYPSYDIRFTSIDK
+242 RWYPSYDIRFASIDK

-279 IVLSTSKTNISAQ
+279 IILSTSKTNISAQ

-324 ESPNAIRADNMISIR
+324 ESPNAIRANNIISIR

-396 TTKSGDYDVEKE
+396 TTKSGDYDVEEE

-546 IIRNNKAYSITA
+546 TIRNNKAYSITA
-558 KVFDQIPVTTIKEIQ
+558 KVFDQIPVTTIKDIQ
-573 VETIDISAGRLN
+573 VEPIDISAGSLN

>member
-1 MVTSALIINKKTKND
+1 
-16 HMKKLISTIGLLIV
+16 MKKLTLVIGLLIV
-30 YSTLLLCQAEKE
+30 YPALLLCQSEKE
-42 ITSSIKSITLY
+42 ITSTIKSITIY
-53 TQGAQIENEASVSLQ
+53 TQGAQIENEATVSLQ
-68 QGQMVL
+68 QGQMIL

-99 NVQHQNDFVNELEKN
+99 NVQHQNDFINELDKN

-121 TKIEE
+121 AKTEE

-135 TLINILVDKLD
+135 TLINILIDKLD
-146 FLKTNKEITGK
+146 FLKTNKEVTGK

-194 NKEISKLNNQLNYL
+194 NKEIIKLNNQLNYL
-208 NNRTDLPS
+208 NNRIDLPS

-257 PLTVTYKANISQ
+257 PLTVTFKANISQ

-292 IPTLSPFYLQFYY
+292 IPTLSPFYLQFFY
-305 PKYDVTSALQGK
+305 PKYDVTNALQRK
-317 VAGVQIS
+317 VAGVQTTQSPIS
-324 ESPNAIRADNMISIR
+324 TDNMISIR
-339 GAASLNGNSK
+339 GANSLDMNNK
-349 PLYVVDGVPHDDI
+349 PLYVVDGVPRDDI

-369 IGSIEVLK
+369 IEKIEVLK
-377 DASATAIYGSRGSN
+377 DASATAIYGSKGSN
-391 GVVLV
+391 GVIMV
-396 TTKSGDYDVEKE
+396 TTKSGDYDVEEE

-413 LTITSKREISN
+413 LTVTSRREISN

-430 PQTIVSNDK
+430 PQTISSNDK
-439 TSTIIFKE
+439 TSSIIFKE
-447 TKLNS
+447 EKLNS

-466 FLIGKISDW
+466 YLIGKINEW

-492 YVGKSFINTQQFN
+492 YVGKSMINTQQFK
-505 DTLDISFGVDNNI
+505 DTLEISFGVDNNI
-518 SVKREKLSDFSES
+518 SVKREKLTDFSES
-531 QLIGLNR
+531 QLIGVNR

-546 IIRNNKAYSITA
+546 TLRNNKAYPISA
-558 KVFDQIPVTTIKEIQ
+558 KVFDQIPVTTTKEIQ
-573 VETIDISAGRLN
+573 VETIDISGGKLN
-585 ANTGKLEWDLELKPN
+585 VNTGKVEWGLDLKSN
-600 EVKDLII
+600 EVKELIV
-607 KYSVKYPKD
+607 KFSVKYPKD

>member
-1 MVTSALIINKKTKND
+1 
-16 HMKKLISTIGLLIV
+16 MKKLISTIVLLIV

-53 TQGAQIENEASVSLQ
+53 TQGAQIENEAIVTLQ

-157 EQAINPDVFNSLNS
+157 EQTINPEVFSSLNS

-194 NKEISKLNNQLNYL
+194 NKEINKLNNQLNYL
-208 NNRTDLPS
+208 NNRIDLPS

-230 SKITFSYLVDNA
+230 SKITLSYLVDNA

-324 ESPNAIRADNMISIR
+324 ESTNAIKEESMVRIR
-339 GAASLNGNSK
+339 GYASLDANNK
-349 PLYVVDGVPHDDI
+349 PLYVVDGVPRDDI

-396 TTKSGDYDVEKE
+396 TTKSGDYDVEEE

-439 TSTIIFKE
+439 TSTVIFRE
-447 TKLNS
+447 TNLNS

-492 YVGKSFINTQQFN
+492 YVGKSFINTQQFK

-531 QLIGLNR
+531 QLIGVNR

-546 IIRNNKAYSITA
+546 TIRNNKAYSITT
-558 KVFDQIPVTTIKEIQ
+558 KVFDQIPVTTTKEIQ
-573 VETIDISAGRLN
+573 VETIDISAGKIN

>member
-1 MVTSALIINKKTKND
+1 
-16 HMKKLISTIGLLIV
+16 MKKLTLAIGLLIA
-30 YSTLLLCQAEKE
+30 YPALLLCQSEKE
-42 ITSSIKSITLY
+42 ITSTIKSITIY
-53 TQGAQIENEASVSLQ
+53 TQGAQIENEATVSLQ
-68 QGQMVL
+68 QGQMIL

-99 NVQHQNDFVNELEKN
+99 NVQHQNDFVNELDKN

-121 TKIEE
+121 AKTEE

-146 FLKTNKEITGK
+146 FLKTNKEVTGK

-182 EKLKKERLLKEY
+182 EKLKKERLLREY
-194 NKEISKLNNQLNYL
+194 NKEIIKLNNQLNYL
-208 NNRTDLPS
+208 NNKIDLPS

-292 IPTLSPFYLQFYY
+292 IPTLSPFFLQFFY
-305 PKYDVTSALQGK
+305 PKYDVTNALQGK
-317 VAGVQIS
+317 VAGVQTTQSPIS
-324 ESPNAIRADNMISIR
+324 ADNMISIR
-339 GAASLNGNSK
+339 GANSLDMNNK

-369 IGSIEVLK
+369 IEKIEVLK
-377 DASATAIYGSRGSN
+377 DASATAIYGSKGSN
-391 GVVLV
+391 GVIMV
-396 TTKSGDYDVEKE
+396 TTKSGDYDVEEE

-413 LTITSKREISN
+413 LTVTSRREISN

-430 PQTIVSNDK
+430 PQTISSNDK
-439 TSTIIFKE
+439 TSSIIFKE
-447 TKLNS
+447 EKLNS

-466 FLIGKISDW
+466 YLIGKINEW

-492 YVGKSFINTQQFN
+492 YVGKSMINTQQFK
-505 DTLDISFGVDNNI
+505 DTLEISFGVDNNI
-518 SVKREKLSDFSES
+518 SVKREKLTDFSES
-531 QLIGLNR
+531 QLIGVNR

-546 IIRNNKAYSITA
+546 TLRNNKAYPISA
-558 KVFDQIPVTTIKEIQ
+558 KVFDQIPVTTTKEIQ
-573 VETIDISAGRLN
+573 VETIDISGGKLN
-585 ANTGKLEWDLELKPN
+585 VNTGKVEWDLELKSN
-600 EVKDLII
+600 EVKELIV
-607 KYSVKYPKD
+607 KFSVKYPKD